1 VTSAK
6 LLLEYAL
13 ACLGTATVVALVRFE
28 VEPEMVAVGY
38 ALIVFALLTVTWRTR
53 HEIFLYQALVVLGF
67 AAFRISM
74 HNFYHLHESSSSSL
88 RGAVWGIAVLAASV
102 PVAFLLRGET
112 AKLATRW
119 PWAAFL
125 LRRPEQPIFFVPL
138 VLLAVLLFLKLSGG
152 MITLAWGAEGIV
164 VFVLALLAKERSF
177 RLAGLGL
184 VILSVGKIV
193 FWDAWQFADSR
204 RYLALIGVGVILLAV
219 SFLYGKNREALREY
233 L

>member
-1 VTSAK
+1 MRSPK
-6 LLLEYAL
+6 LLLEYTL
-13 ACLGTATVVALVRFE
+13 ASLGTATVVALVRFE
-28 VEPEMVAVGY
+28 VEPEMVVVGY
-38 ALIVFALLTVTWRTR
+38 ALIVFALLAVTWRTR
-53 HEIFLYQALVVLGF
+53 HEIFLYQALLVLGF
-67 AAFRISM
+67 TAVRISM
-74 HNFYHLHESSSSSL
+74 YNFYHLRELFSSSL
-88 RGAVWGIAVLAASV
+88 RGAVWAIAVLAAAV
-102 PVAFLLRGET
+102 PLAFGLRGET
-112 AKLATRW
+112 AKLTARW

-125 LRRPEQPIFFVPL
+125 LRRPEQPMFFVP
-138 VLLAVLLFLKLSGG
+138 VILLAVLLFLKISGG

-164 VFVLALLAKERSF
+164 VFILALWAKERSF

-204 RYLALIGVGVILLAV
+204 RYLALIGVGAILLAV